1 MRGSET
7 AGPLPRLGEE
17 STPTSARGPTNR
29 GREWRTGTLVYTSSG
44 LFILFAWLLLGDFS
58 WSMRDRSVSPMAQWY
73 LSQLGVSNFLFALM
87 TGSIPALL
95 GITIAPVVSVLSD
108 RHRGP
113 RGRRVPFLLI
123 TTPFAA
129 GAMIGLGLT
138 PLLARAA
145 AGWFPQLD
153 ATAAALLGFCLSW
166 TIFEIA
172 TIAGGAVF
180 GGLLNDVVPPGLIGR
195 FHGLFRAVSLIDGII
210 FNYWLMGHTP
220 GYFTPILVGLGL
232 FYGVSFMLVCLKIRE
247 GGYPPA
253 GKTSQEC
260 EARRNPLA
268 GIGSYLR
275 SCFSKPYYVLV
286 FLMMTMAALAFLP
299 MNTFSIR
306 YASHLHIGM
315 DAYGKVVALTYLV
328 SLLLAYPLGWLADVF
343 HPLRVGAVTLCLY
356 AGVMLWTATRASTG
370 DSFLLALLLHGVC
383 SGCYFTCSAS
393 LGNRLYPASHFAR
406 FASAAGIPISLS
418 ALFFPVAMGA
428 LIDWRGGAYH
438 WVFPVAGGVAL
449 CALGLT
455 LAVYRQFLSLGG
467 IKHYSAP

>member
-1 MRGSET
+1 MRVSDNSPPPS
-7 AGPLPRLGEE
+7 APPVE
-17 STPTSARGPTNR
+17 SST
-29 GREWRTGTLVYTSSG
+29 GRAAANHDLRWRAGTLVYTSSG
-44 LFILFAWLLLGDFS
+44 LFLLFAWLLLGDFS
-58 WSMRDRSVSPMAQWY
+58 WSMRERSVSPMAQWY
-73 LSQLGVSNFLFALM
+73 LSQLDISNLLFALLM
-87 TGSIPALL
+87 GSIPALL
-95 GITIAPVVSVLSD
+95 GIIIAPIVSVMSD

-113 RGRRVPFLLI
+113 RGRRIPFLLI

-138 PLLARAA
+138 PLLSRAV
-145 AGWFPQLD
+145 AGWYPQLD
-153 ATAAALLGFCLSW
+153 ATTVALFGFCLSW

-232 FYGVSFMLVCLKIRE
+232 FYGISFMFVCLKIRE
-247 GGYPPA
+247 GGYPPVDTA
-253 GKTSQEC
+253 CQTSS
-260 EARRNPLA
+260 ARRGPLA
-268 GIGSYLR
+268 GIASYLR
-275 SCFSKPYYVLV
+275 TCFSKPYYVSV
-286 FLMMTMAALAFLP
+286 FLMMTLAALAFLP
-299 MNTFSIR
+299 MNTFAIR

-328 SLLLAYPLGWLADVF
+328 SLLLAYPLGWLADLF
-343 HPLRVGAVTLCLY
+343 HPLRVGAVTLGLY
-356 AGVMLWTATRASTG
+356 AGVMLWTAARAATG
-370 DSFLLALLLHGVC
+370 DAFLLALLLHGVC
-383 SGCYFTCSAS
+383 SGSYFTCSAS

-406 FASAAGIPISLS
+406 YASAAGIPISLS

-467 IKHYSAP
+467 IKYYSAP